1 MIGGQRPKRVEIIRS
16 FKSTE
21 ICLAGRWTVQS
32 NYQFRAS
39 YDVIS
44 RQIDVAFRKKKLALV
59 YKYKIEHLIYAET

>member
-1 MIGGQRPKRVEIIRS
+1 MIGGQRPKRVEII
-16 FKSTE
+16 KSTE

-44 RQIDVAFRKKKLALV
+44 RQIDVAFRKKKLGLV